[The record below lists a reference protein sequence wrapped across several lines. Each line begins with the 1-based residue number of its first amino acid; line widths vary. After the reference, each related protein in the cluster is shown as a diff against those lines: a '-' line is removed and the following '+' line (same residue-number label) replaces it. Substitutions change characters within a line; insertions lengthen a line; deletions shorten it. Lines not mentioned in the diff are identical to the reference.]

1 MPTELEG
8 LSPRASWR
16 ACRARPE
23 RSAHAVAVT
32 GGPIDVTRA
41 DGVVT
46 ITLARPEALGA
57 LSMDLARA
65 FVATVDAAE
74 DDETVRCI
82 VITGTGRA
90 FSAGG
95 DIREF
100 AAAGERVAEHIA
112 ELAGTMH
119 RAIERLA
126 GSDKPVI
133 TAVNGVAAGGGLG
146 LALAGDLVF
155 AAESARFV
163 MAYSRIAAA
172 PDGGSSYFLARLVG
186 LRRAMELYLTNRML
200 SAQEAREWGLV
211 TRVVADADLGRVT
224 AETARELAAGPTRA
238 IGMAKRLFREASGDL
253 LRSQLASEARAIVES
268 SRTEDFREGIAAFL
282 AKRAPSFRGR

>member
-1 MPTELEG
+1 MPDRNVEV
-8 LSPRASWR
+8 SS
-16 ACRARPE
+16 E
-23 RSAHAVAVT
+23 RGVA
-32 GGPIDVTRA
+32 
-41 DGVVT
+41 T
-46 ITLARPEALGA
+46 ITLARPDALNA
-57 LSMDLARA
+57 LSLALARA
-65 FVATVDAAE
+65 LLEAVESADA
-74 DDETVRCI
+74 DDAVRCI
-82 VITGTGRA
+82 VLAGTGQG

-119 RAIERLA
+119 RAIERLVC
-126 GSDKPVI
+126 SDKPVI

-146 LALAGDLVF
+146 LALAGDLVI

-163 MAYSRIAAA
+163 MAYARIAAA
-172 PDGGSSYFLARLVG
+172 PDNGSTYLLARLVG
-186 LRRAMELYLTNRML
+186 LRRAMELYLTDRTL
-200 SAQEAREWGLV
+200 GADEAREWGLV
-211 TRVVADADLGRVT
+211 TRVVADADLARVT

-238 IGMAKRLFREASGDL
+238 IGMTKRLLREATGDL
-253 LRSQLASEARAIVES
+253 LSTQLASEARAIAES